1 MSDMQDTCY
10 IRNKEKKQEFFRVF
24 VLAWLPEGQGQD
36 MPGTKNPFV
45 ETDSEEESRGKK
57 KNPFVDSDSE
67 EDVGRK
73 MSNLG

>member
-1 MSDMQDTCY
+1 M
-10 IRNKEKKQEFFRVF
+10 
-24 VLAWLPEGQGQD
+24 A
-36 MPGTKNPFV
+36 GTRNPFV
-45 ETDSEEESRGKK
+45 ETDSEEEARARGKK

>member
-1 MSDMQDTCY
+1 M
-10 IRNKEKKQEFFRVF
+10 
-24 VLAWLPEGQGQD
+24 A
-36 MPGTKNPFV
+36 GTKNPFV

>member
-1 MSDMQDTCY
+1 M
-10 IRNKEKKQEFFRVF
+10 
-24 VLAWLPEGQGQD
+24 A
-36 MPGTKNPFV
+36 GTRNPFV
-45 ETDSEEESRGKK
+45 ETDSEEEARGKK